1 MKIGLMGCEFVSPN
15 KGCEALAYSIIY
27 ILNKFINTDD
37 NLEIYNFSGTELG
50 EIQTE
55 FKNIKFKNIMPKLK
69 DCEFNYLKNLNQCDF
84 ILDATMGDSFS
95 DIYSKKYYDRLIL
108 DKRIAE
114 AMCKNYILL
123 PQTYGPFNYKGSGKK
138 AKGVFKRAK
147 YIYCR
152 DEMSQKI
159 LESKFNIKNSELVTD
174 MAFLLPYDKDRF
186 SFDTNKIKLGINV
199 SGLLYQGGFE
209 SSNQFNLKINYKE
222 YINELIEKYS
232 NDEKYEVH
240 LIPHV
245 IDLNENAHDDDYK
258 TIEKIHNQ
266 YANTILAPA
275 FKNPIEAKSY
285 ISNMDIFSGA
295 RMHSTIAAFSTGVPC
310 IPVSYSRKFEG
321 LFNSLNYDYIIHAKE
336 YDTAEAFNKTVEYCN
351 NTEKLKKSQEEA
363 NEDINKKLNNFV
375 NSIEKILRED

>member
-1 MKIGLMGCEFVSPN
+1 
-15 KGCEALAYSIIY
+15 
-27 ILNKFINTDD
+27 
-37 NLEIYNFSGTELG
+37 
-50 EIQTE
+50 
-55 FKNIKFKNIMPKLK
+55 
-69 DCEFNYLKNLNQCDF
+69 
-84 ILDATMGDSFS
+84 
-95 DIYSKKYYDRLIL
+95 
-108 DKRIAE
+108 
-114 AMCKNYILL
+114 
-123 PQTYGPFNYKGSGKK
+123 
-138 AKGVFKRAK
+138 
-147 YIYCR
+147 
-152 DEMSQKI
+152 
-159 LESKFNIKNSELVTD
+159 